1 MNIAWGTDN
10 ELTDAEFFNR
20 IDDINLLSNLLKTS
34 QNGSTPTILLT
45 GIRGVGKT
53 ALLKKIK
60 RQLEDDFLII
70 YIDLSKSDAYQ
81 ENKMNRQAI
90 MELIYDNIIKECG
103 KRNLK
108 TFDKRIRKIFKT
120 NNIQFDKIINYN
132 NIPIPIPKT
141 EQNYTKMANFIIN
154 LPQKIYEEYSDKFKG
169 VFIFF
174 DEFQIL
180 KDLNEQ
186 LDSFLWFLR
195 SSIQDQKNVAYILTG
210 SMSLKD
216 EFIEKIAGNH
226 GAFGGRMIT
235 IEIEPFNYDT
245 TKRYLEEKAEQ
256 LKFTE
261 DGFKRFYNCTRGIPY
276 YINTFAKCLP
286 QDVILDNDNLIDEF
300 KKALPFLTIHYMN
313 LWYNLTVQE
322 QKIITTLIE
331 KPLKRKEIAEK
342 INVTSGSISKQLNK
356 LQNNTLIELDDKHY
370 KITDPVLKLWLKDYY
385 ERYDTY
391 PYRTLL

>member
-141 EQNYTKMANFIIN
+141 EQNYTKMANFVIN